1 MRQEVD
7 EPPDRGLHIGLPR
20 PGGRRGKDI
29 GDLQGPVRQ
38 GEGEGEGSDRGE
50 TAFLSKWN
58 MWKFGFFFGVLGCP
72 LLRGDLQRACEPCRR
87 IREPWAGTAE
97 LRQEGSTLPR
107 HTHRVR
113 AETSDLT
120 HDI

>member
-1 MRQEVD
+1 MLFLADDVRQEVD

-50 TAFLSKWN
+50 TV
-58 MWKFGFFFGVLGCP
+58 FFF
-72 LLRGDLQRACEPCRR
+72 
-87 IREPWAGTAE
+87 
-97 LRQEGSTLPR
+97 
-107 HTHRVR
+107 
-113 AETSDLT
+113 
-120 HDI
+120 